1 MKRLHVFLAY
11 LFLVCCVYISFY
23 EGMILN
29 TSYDSTPNT
38 ILDFFYIYSI
48 AQGIAAGFYLVVIGL
63 SLYNHK
69 IEWDMI
75 ELQERRKFEA
85 RYKAKIENL
94 LNK

>member
-48 AQGIAAGFYLVVIGL
+48 AQGIAAAFYLVYTGL

-69 IEWDMI
+69 MEWDMI

-85 RYKAKIENL
+85 RYKAKIEKL

>member
-11 LFLVCCVYISFY
+11 LFLVCCVYICFY
-23 EGMILN
+23 ETVAWN
-29 TSYDSTPNT
+29 ASWNSTPNT
-38 ILDFFYIYSI
+38 AWDFFYVYCVAQSI
-48 AQGIAAGFYLVVIGL
+48 AAAFYLVYTGL

-69 IEWDMI
+69 MEWDMI

-85 RYKAKIENL
+85 RYKAKLENL